1 MRVPGLERES
11 ARGATR
17 WTQAGANGHE
27 RTPREASRRIATRAL
42 RRRTAAQAGPE
53 RPASPLRRS
62 RAHRAVP
69 GGPACERAP
78 AAAGMARGHGRRVA
92 GLVDDARLAPP
103 TGPVKKSWRAGPAA
117 ASGFPDDHTA
127 CAPTRAR
134 SAPRAV
140 PGGPSRRAR
149 TASRGPHPVDNYL
162 LRAVDNRLQ
171 RPVTKNIQIRQ
182 ESL

>member
-1 MRVPGLERES
+1 MPVSGLERES

-17 WTQAGANGHE
+17 RTQAGGHGRE
-27 RTPREASRRIATRAL
+27 RTIREASRRIATRAL

-53 RPASPLRRS
+53 RPAAPLRRS
-62 RAHRAVP
+62 GACRAVP

-78 AAAGMARGHGRRVA
+78 ATGGLARGHGRRVA
-92 GLVDDARLAPP
+92 GLADDDRLAPP

-140 PGGPSRRAR
+140 PGGPSRRAG

-162 LRAVDNRLQ
+162 RRPVDNRLR
-171 RPVTKNIQIRQ
+171 RPVTKKIQIRQ